1 MSVLHASPILTVPVP
16 CRGETHHLRCESGQ
30 LLAPDHADV
39 EGELTLTALGGE
51 STPCAE
57 LVSAWRSAAG
67 DLRVLTVAERSAAD
81 RLQRPPVEML
91 FPSPGIQGAPMMP
104 GFGTQPFAPHPAFVP
119 GALRQGWG
127 RTRAVARMSA
137 MPAVAFGGA
146 MGPQTP
152 VRPDSLIRLL
162 AMSPALTKRLAAEVI
177 ETWSARI
184 ARGEVPT
191 SAVAALS
198 ASLAG
203 RAKAALAEW
212 IGLPYGEIR
221 VEMVGPGTT
230 PTIEEA
236 GTGTVVVALPFAWLG
251 DVWLPGLSQLFGRFT
266 LAAREQEGTITL
278 DTVDTSLRR
287 QDLTISLP

>member
-16 CRGETHHLRCESGQ
+16 CRGESHHLRCANGQ

-39 EGELTLTALGGE
+39 DGELTLTALGGE

-67 DLRVLTVAERSAAD
+67 DLRVLTLAERSAAD

-91 FPSPGIQGAPMMP
+91 FPSPGPQGAPMTP
-104 GFGTQPFAPHPAFVP
+104 GFGTQSFTPHPAFVP

-127 RTRAVARMSA
+127 RTRGVARMSA
-137 MPAVAFGGA
+137 VPAIAFGGP
-146 MGPQTP
+146 MGGPAPVTP
-152 VRPDSLIRLL
+152 DPLIRLL

-177 ETWSARI
+177 ATWSARI
-184 ARGEVPT
+184 VRGEVPT
-191 SAVAALS
+191 SAIAALS

-212 IGLPYGEIR
+212 TGLPYGEIH
-221 VEMVGPGTT
+221 VEMVTPGTT
-230 PTIEEA
+230 PTIE
-236 GTGTVVVALPFAWLG
+236 GTRAMVVALPFAWLG
-251 DVWLPGLSQLFGRFT
+251 DVWLAGLSQLFGRFT
-266 LAAREQEGTITL
+266 LAAREQAGTITL

-287 QDLTISLP
+287 QDVTINLP